1 MLKALLLGGGMAV
14 FAAAQARAGTITCSS
29 ESGAACQV
37 GRAGATCSLFR
48 GGLEHS
54 FIIDTDVKQMQRSH
68 GAVLEPIPSAFTVQH
83 FTRCGRDRSDSYCG

>member
-1 MLKALLLGGGMAV
+1 MRTMLKTMLLGGGMAV

-68 GAVLEPIPSAFTVQH
+68 GGCLGTHPVSIHRSAFHQV
-83 FTRCGRDRSDSYCG
+83 RSGSK